1 MRLNA
6 LYSGSQEVEGLWEA
20 LWRLLKA
27 AVPMPRTRATAF
39 TISAALLG
47 LIAASTPNSSDK
59 PASSSSRHTGRLV
72 QEAADEALK
81 PPAFSPYDLTNR
93 N

>member
-6 LYSGSQEVEGLWEA
+6 LYSGSQEVEGLWEE

-47 LIAASTPNSSDK
+47 LMAASTPNSSDR
-59 PASSSSRHTGRLV
+59 PASSSSRHTGHLV
-72 QEAADEALK
+72 QDAADEAL
-81 PPAFSPYDLTNR
+81 SPQLFLPKT
-93 N
+93 